1 VDFKEAMVSDP
12 ARLVVLHR
20 TTEEGEDQFQWG
32 ITGNVPVLSMIGAVV
47 GAQARLVVP
56 DLDVDA
62 PKMSD
67 CPEQALVIAFGNRC
81 KYPSYFCSRSIPT
94 DALVGM
100 LETIKAALVGSRVA
114 QHNTVKSIVTSPLLG
129 PDGQPIKH

>member
-1 VDFKEAMVSDP
+1 MDFKEAMASNP
-12 ARLVVLHR
+12 ARLVVLYR

-32 ITGNVPVLSMIGAVV
+32 ITGDVQILSMIGAVA
-47 GAQARLVVP
+47 GAQARLMIP

-67 CPEQALVIAFGNRC
+67 CPEKALVIAFIGH
-81 KYPSYFCSRSIPT
+81 KYPSYFCNQFIPT

-100 LETIKAALVGSRVA
+100 LEAIKGALVGSRTA
-114 QHNTVKSIVTSPLLG
+114 QHSTAKSITTSPLLG
-129 PDGQPIKH
+129 PDGQPIIY